1 MEYSMPTNIKEVYEI
16 FENIRTRLDDS
27 DIVSEI
33 SNYFN
38 VDQFA
43 GFCESLIDDYD
54 LDPVEMGVVNYI
66 PEEDVPDEDDL
77 NSACEEVREWVNDE
91 VDNWCSNLEN
101 IDEDMEQIY
110 RDLANAPDYFANEFD
125 SWPGRDNYSDE
136 VNDYIFDNN
145 LDDIVEEVVNMTRM
159 YLCDKFEKFNDMFN

>member
-1 MEYSMPTNIKEVYEI
+1 MEYTMPNNINEVYEI

-54 LDPVEMGVVNYI
+54 LDPVEMGVINHI
-66 PEEDVPDEDDL
+66 PEDDELDEDDL
-77 NSACEEVREWVNDE
+77 NTACEDVRDWVNETVESWHTD
-91 VDNWCSNLEN
+91 LEN
-101 IDEDMEQIY
+101 TYEDMQEIY
-110 RDLANAPDYFANEFD
+110 HKLATAPDYFANEFEC
-125 SWPGRDNYSDE
+125 WPGRDYYSDE
-136 VNDYIFDNN
+136 INDYILNNN

-159 YLCDKFEKFNDMFN
+159 YLCDEFDKFNDMCK